1 MTTQEQY
8 LCDLANARLMEIFEL
23 NSQIAQQ
30 AREIQRLKHQCKQDV
45 TDQIYGNLM
54 SLYDKSSQQ

>member
-8 LCDLANARLMEIFEL
+8 LYDLANARLMTIFEL
-23 NSQIAQQ
+23 NRQVAQQ
-30 AREIQRLKHQCKQDV
+30 AREIQRLKQQCEQDV

-54 SLYDKSSQQ
+54 SLYDKSSEQ